1 MFNKKKI
8 KQKPELIKTQRA
20 AEVSPS
26 IEHTDDK
33 FNVET
38 LDLDNNVASGR
49 EYSKIGYIL
58 D

>member
-1 MFNKKKI
+1 MFYKKKI
-8 KQKPELIKTQRA
+8 KQKPELKKTQRA
-20 AEVSPS
+20 EVTPS
-26 IEHTDDK
+26 NDDYDK

-38 LDLDNNVASGR
+38 LDLDYNVVTGR